1 LRFARR
7 PIGSR
12 PRRVDYGLLQTSF
25 REASYNRLAS
35 LLYVTQ
41 TSLALAG
48 LGEYDIEIQ
57 LQ

>member
-1 LRFARR
+1 M
-7 PIGSR
+7 
-12 PRRVDYGLLQTSF
+12 LQTSF

-41 TSLALAG
+41 TSLVLAG

-57 LQ
+57 LRDCRHNQAHE